1 MIFIIINYIIKYYNI
16 KTHNIIKYNLIL
28 FIVKSISYISIKIKS
43 L

>member
-16 KTHNIIKYNLIL
+16 KTHNIIKYNLI